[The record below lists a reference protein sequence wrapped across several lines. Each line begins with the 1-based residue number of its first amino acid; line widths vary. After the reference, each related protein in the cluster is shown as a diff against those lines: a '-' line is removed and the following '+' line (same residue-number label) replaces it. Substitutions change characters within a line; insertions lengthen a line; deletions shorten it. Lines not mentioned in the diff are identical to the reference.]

1 MKNKSLS
8 TSWTT
13 KETLK
18 IVNVGQ
24 IICQCGGGS
33 EIEPLRAVEIKV
45 FRCLIEKIRL
55 VSNNQRKDQNM
66 PVTMEVSEKSG
77 KTSILWNT

>member
-1 MKNKSLS
+1 MKNKRLS
-8 TSWTT
+8 TSCTA

-18 IVNVGQ
+18 ISNIRQ
-24 IICQCGGGS
+24 IMCQCGDGS
-33 EIEPLRAVEIKV
+33 EIEPLKAVEIKV

-55 VSNNQRKDQNM
+55 VSNNQRKDRNM